1 MLTGN
6 KTAKSAT
13 PKAGFCMAV
22 YRKVSHGSHFRVS
35 QAMVERKGADDARM
49 EHPGIHDRKLPGRAT
64 VPVMYSYCSGYC
76 TGKKTPGGAGTH
88 TGHTRD
94 TRDTRAHGSHVTNPV
109 Q

>member
-35 QAMVERKGADDARM
+35 QAMVERKGADDARAQRM
-49 EHPGIHDRKLPGRAT
+49 EHT
-64 VPVMYSYCSGYC
+64 
-76 TGKKTPGGAGTH
+76 AG
-88 TGHTRD
+88 
-94 TRDTRAHGSHVTNPV
+94 HGSFPASQVKSSQV
-109 Q
+109 KS